1 MKHNPPYTGLEIAIV
16 GMACRFPG
24 ASCWQEFWHNLTNGV
39 ESVRFYTDEALAA
52 AGVAPEDI
60 ARPDYVKADAV
71 LEHKSRFDAAFFG
84 YRPEEA
90 SILNPMHRIFH
101 ECVWEALE
109 DAGYDPAT
117 VKSGIGLYAGGGN
130 DLNWQV
136 YSMLQQNNREIDSFT
151 LSQLNNKDYLAA
163 LLSYKLNLRGP
174 AFTVNTA
181 CSTSLVAINLACK
194 SLLMGETGMALAGG
208 VSLNTRQRKGYFYQ
222 EGMIDSRDGHCR
234 AFDAL
239 ASGAVGGEGAGVVV
253 LKRLQD
259 AVRDRDH
266 IYAVIKGSAINNDGN
281 RKVGF
286 TAPSIEGQADCIRRA
301 LAMAAVPP
309 SSISYVEAHGT
320 GTRLGDPIEVEALN
334 AAFNR
339 DRSHTCA
346 LGSVKTNIGHLD
358 TAAGV
363 AGLIK
368 AALSL
373 KFKMLPP
380 SLHFQ
385 SPNPEIDFEGGP
397 FYVNTRLQPWPAAD
411 NTPRRAGVSSF
422 GIGGTN
428 AHAVLEEAPAATP
441 AAAGRPWKL
450 FTVSAR
456 TPGSV
461 CRYLEKI
468 KAFLQQ
474 ETLPVLADMSYTLQT
489 GRRHFPYRHAF
500 VYQHPEDL
508 LHQLKDIPAEAAIR
522 QTAGNKPLTVFMFPG
537 QGSQYN
543 GMGQTLYE
551 QEPFIRD
558 ILDRGFE
565 IIRQLTGY
573 SLREIWF
580 ATSGTE
586 INRTLYAQPAIF
598 LLEYAIAKQL
608 MAWGVQPDYMIGHS
622 IGELVAACVSGVFSF
637 EDALKIVVKRAALM
651 DGLPAGSMISV
662 SLGRSEVS
670 TWLNDQVCLA
680 AVNAPEQVVLS
691 GPPDAMQQVAA
702 QLERSGTP
710 HVRLHTSHA
719 FHSAMLDPVLAEF
732 REVLGEIT
740 PGEIKIPF
748 ISNVTGEWITATEA
762 TSPGY
767 WCRHMR
773 TTVQLAAGLQT
784 ILTTATDICFIE
796 AGAGHVLSDLLKQQP
811 SGDTRIVAVPL
822 LRAAREHLPD
832 GQILGNALAQLW
844 MNGIGIDWQLYYKEE
859 TRRRVPLPVYAFE
872 QKTYPVE
879 VDPLQSG
886 SRYLSAPG
894 KTGWPGWIYYPV
906 WKSSILLAANGK
918 TKSFLFLSGG
928 TAWEASLVHQLRAAG
943 HEVVQVVA
951 DTAFRQAEANM
962 YFMDPADKEQFGL
975 LSESLQQE
983 GVRFTDI
990 LYGWTS
996 GTTDEELVLEEHNMT
1011 LHRCYFALAHLVQA
1025 LQAGRQLNDTHVFLL
1040 TDHLFNIHHTENSRY
1055 SQALAAGLL
1064 TALPQELPVTTS
1076 HIDIDSRATLSGLVL
1091 ELGQASPP
1099 ERTVA
1104 WRGHNRW
1111 VSTYQQQETPLPP
1124 QQPVKKNGVYLV
1136 TGGLGNV
1143 GFILARHLVGTCQ
1156 AKVVLTGR
1164 RDVEHAGEQDEWN
1177 IRLKQLQ
1184 AMGTAVY
1191 YRCDVADYDALETT
1205 VGHIKATLG
1214 PVQGVIHAAGNIDRR
1229 YFELTEDISVENTLA
1244 VLRPKVN
1251 GILNLSRVLENESP
1265 DFVWITSSMASVL
1278 GGIGFGAYAAA
1289 NLFMDHY
1296 VSSRLPH
1303 HPSWKC
1309 IGLSEMALNTTDEAA
1324 EALQERKALLPAE
1337 LTALFEWSAGTP
1349 GIPVIWQTAQ
1359 DLGVRLYNTYHAV
1372 RETIAALPDEAAVAA
1387 IQQRP
1392 ALSTVF
1398 VPAATSTEQI
1408 LSQIMEQYF
1417 GFTGIGVDDDFFELG
1432 GDSLKA
1438 MILLK
1443 RIRQALDVPITVHD
1457 FFEARTIRQLA
1468 TGIDNRLWLQAG
1480 ENPENAFI
1488 SII

>member
-1 MKHNPPYTGLEIAIV
+1 MKHNQPYTGLEIAII

-39 ESVRFYTDEALAA
+39 ESVRFYTDEDLAA

-60 ARPDYVKADAV
+60 ARPDFVKADAV
-71 LEHKSRFDAAFFG
+71 LEHKTRFDAAFFG

-136 YSMLQQNNREIDSFT
+136 YSMLQQNNREVDSFT
-151 LSQLNNKDYLAA
+151 LSQLNNKDYLSA

-208 VSLNTRQRKGYFYQ
+208 VSLNTRQQKGYFYQ

-301 LAMAAVPP
+301 LAMADTAP
-309 SSISYVEAHGT
+309 SGISYVEAHGT

-334 AAFNR
+334 TAFNR
-339 DRSHTCA
+339 DRSHACA

-368 AALSL
+368 TALSL

-397 FYVNTRLQPWPAAD
+397 FYVNARLQPWPAAGD
-411 NTPRRAGVSSF
+411 TPRRAGVSSF

-428 AHAVLEEAPAATP
+428 AHAVLEEAPAATT
-441 AAAGRPWKL
+441 AAEGRPWKL

-474 ETLPVLADMSYTLQT
+474 ETVPALADMSFTLQT
-489 GRRHFPYRHAF
+489 GRRHFPYRYAF
-500 VYQHPEDL
+500 AYQHQEDL
-508 LHQLKDIPAEAAIR
+508 LHQLDNIPAEAAIR
-522 QTAGNKPLTVFMFPG
+522 QTAANKPLTVFMFPG

-543 GMGQTLYE
+543 GMAQTLYE
-551 QEPFIRD
+551 QEPFIKD
-558 ILDRGFE
+558 ILDRGFG
-565 IIRQLTGY
+565 IVRQLTGK
-573 SLREIWF
+573 SLQEVWF
-580 ATSGTE
+580 AASGAE
-586 INRTLYAQPAIF
+586 INRTVYAQPAIF
-598 LLEYAIAKQL
+598 LLEYAMTKQL

-651 DGLPAGSMISV
+651 DRLPAGSMISV
-662 SLGRSEVS
+662 SLSRQEADAL
-670 TWLNDQVCLA
+670 LNEHVCLA
-680 AVNAPEQVVLS
+680 AVNAPEQLVLS
-691 GPPDAMQQVAA
+691 GPPDAMQEVTA

-732 REVLGEIT
+732 RAALDGIT

-748 ISNVTGEWITATEA
+748 VSNVTGEWITAAEA
-762 TSPGY
+762 TSPEY
-767 WCRHMR
+767 WSRHMR
-773 TTVQLAAGLQT
+773 ETVQLAAGIQT
-784 ILTTATDICFIE
+784 IMATSTDICFIE
-796 AGAGHVLSDLLKQQP
+796 AGAGHILSGLLKQQL
-811 SGDTRIVAVPL
+811 SGDTHIVTVPL
-822 LRAAREHLPD
+822 IRAAREHVPD
-832 GQILGNALAQLW
+832 GQMLASAITQLW
-844 MNGIGIDWQLYYKEE
+844 MNGISIDWECYYRDE

-872 QKTYPVE
+872 QTTYPVE
-879 VDPLQSG
+879 VDPFKLG
-886 SRYLSAPG
+886 NRYLSAPK
-894 KTGWPGWIYYPV
+894 KTGWHHWIYYPV
-906 WKSSILLAANGK
+906 WKSSILLPVTGK
-918 TKSFLFLSGG
+918 IKSFLFLSGG
-928 TAWEASLVHQLRAAG
+928 TAWETSLVRQLCAAG
-943 HEVVQVVA
+943 HEVIQVVA
-951 DTAFRQAEANM
+951 DTAFRQVDGKM
-962 YFMDPADKEQFGL
+962 YFMDPVDKGQFGL
-975 LSESLQQE
+975 LSAALLQQ
-983 GVRFTDI
+983 GVHFTDI
-990 LYGWTS
+990 LYGLTA
-996 GTTDEELVLEEHNMT
+996 GATDEALVLEAQNRTIHQ
-1011 LHRCYFALAHLVQA
+1011 CYFALAHLVQA
-1025 LQAGRQLNDTHVFLL
+1025 LQAGGQLNNTHVFLL

-1055 SQALAAGLL
+1055 SQALAVGLL
-1064 TALPQELPVTTS
+1064 NALPQELPVSSS
-1076 HIDIDSRATLSGLVL
+1076 HIDIDSHATLAGLVL
-1091 ELGQASPP
+1091 ELGQASHQ

-1104 WRGHNRW
+1104 WRGHSRW
-1111 VSTYQQQETPLPP
+1111 VSIYQQNETPSP
-1124 QQPVKKNGVYLV
+1124 QRQPVKKNGVYLV
-1136 TGGLGNV
+1136 TGGLGKV
-1143 GFILARHLVGTCQ
+1143 GFLLARHLVGTCQ

-1164 RDVEHAGEQDEWN
+1164 RDVEHAGENDEWN

-1191 YRCDVADYDALETT
+1191 YRCDAADYDAFETM
-1205 VGHIKATLG
+1205 VSHIKATLG
-1214 PVQGVIHAAGNIDRR
+1214 PVLGVIHAAGNIDRR
-1229 YFELTEDISVENTLA
+1229 YFELTEDVSVENTLA
-1244 VLRPKVN
+1244 VLRPKVD
-1251 GILNLSRVLENESP
+1251 GIRNLARVFEKESP
-1265 DFVWITSSMASVL
+1265 DFVWITSSLASVL

-1296 VSSRLPH
+1296 VSSRLQQ

-1309 IGLSEMALNTTDEAA
+1309 IGLSEMALDAAEEAA
-1324 EALQERKALLPAE
+1324 EARRERKALLPAE
-1337 LTALFEWSAGTP
+1337 LIALFEWSAGTP

-1359 DLGVRLYNTYHAV
+1359 DLGERLHNTYHAP
-1372 RETIAALPDEAAVAA
+1372 REAAAILPGEAAVAA

-1443 RIRQALDVPITVHD
+1443 RIRLALDVQITVHD

-1468 TGIDNRLWLQAG
+1468 TGIDNRLWLLAG

>member
-1 MKHNPPYTGLEIAIV
+1 MKHNQPYTGLEIAII

-24 ASCWQEFWHNLTNGV
+24 ASCWQEFWRNLTDGV
-39 ESVRFYTDEALAA
+39 ESVRFFTDEALLA

-60 ARPDYVKADAV
+60 ARPDFVKAAAV

-84 YRPEEA
+84 YRSEEA
-90 SILNPMHRIFH
+90 GILNPMHRIFH

-151 LSQLNNKDYLAA
+151 LSQLNNKDYLSA

-208 VSLNTRQRKGYFYQ
+208 VSLNTRQQKGYFYQ

-259 AVRDRDH
+259 AVKDRDH

-301 LAMAAVPP
+301 LVMADAAP
-309 SSISYVEAHGT
+309 SSITYVEAHGT

-339 DRSHTCA
+339 DRNHTCA

-397 FYVNTRLQPWPAAD
+397 FYVNAMLQPWPAG

-428 AHAVLEEAPAATP
+428 AHAVLEEAPPATVT
-441 AAAGRPWKL
+441 AEGRPWKL

-461 CRYLEKI
+461 CRYLEKM
-468 KAFLQQ
+468 KVFLQQ
-474 ETLPVLADMSYTLQT
+474 ETPPVLADMSFTLQT

-508 LHQLKDIPAEAAIR
+508 LRRLNDIPAETAIR
-522 QTAGNKPLTVFMFPG
+522 QTAGNKPVTVFMFPG
-537 QGSQYN
+537 QGSQYR

-558 ILDRGFE
+558 ILDRGFG
-565 IIRQLTGY
+565 IIRQLTGH
-573 SLREIWF
+573 SLQEIWF

-598 LLEYAIAKQL
+598 LLEYAMAKQL

-651 DGLPAGSMISV
+651 EGMPAGSMISV
-662 SLGRSEVS
+662 SLSRPEVNA
-670 TWLNDQVCLA
+670 WLNDQVCLA
-680 AVNAPEQVVLS
+680 AVNAPEQLVLS
-691 GPPDAMQQVAA
+691 GPHDAMEEVAA

-719 FHSAMLDPVLAEF
+719 FHSAMLDPVQAEF
-732 REVLGEIT
+732 REALQEIT

-748 ISNVTGEWITATEA
+748 VSNVTGEWITAAEA

-767 WCRHMR
+767 WSSHMR
-773 TTVQLAAGLQT
+773 ATVQLAAGLQT

-811 SGDTRIVAVPL
+811 AGGTRIVAVPL
-822 LRAAREHLPD
+822 VRAAREHIPD
-832 GQILGNALAQLW
+832 GQMLGNAMAQLW
-844 MNGIGIDWQLYYKEE
+844 MNGISIDWQHYYREE
-859 TRRRVPLPVYAFE
+859 TRRRVPLPAYAFE
-872 QKTYPVE
+872 QTTYPVE
-879 VDPLQSG
+879 VDPLKSG
-886 SRYLSAPG
+886 SSYLSTPR
-894 KTGWPGWIYYPV
+894 KTGWPQWLYYPA
-906 WKSSILLAANGK
+906 WKSSILPAGTGK
-918 TKSFLFLSGG
+918 TKSFLFLSCG
-928 TAWEASLVHQLRAAG
+928 TAWESSLVRQLRAAG

-951 DTAFRQAEANM
+951 DTAFRQVDAKM
-962 YFMDPADKEQFGL
+962 YFMDPVDKEQFGL
-975 LSESLQQE
+975 LSAALQKD
-983 GVRFTDI
+983 GMRFTDI
-990 LYGWTS
+990 LYGWTC
-996 GTTDEELVLEEHNMT
+996 GTTDEELLLAANNRT
-1011 LHRCYFALAHLVQA
+1011 LHQCYFALAHLVQA
-1025 LQAGRQLNDTHVFLL
+1025 LQAGRQLNGTHVFLL
-1040 TDHLFNIHHTENSRY
+1040 TDQLFNIHHTESSRY

-1064 TALPQELPVTTS
+1064 NALPQELPVSSS
-1076 HIDIDSRATLSGLVL
+1076 HIDIDSCAALSGPVL
-1091 ELGQASPP
+1091 ELGQESHP
-1099 ERTVA
+1099 ERMVA
-1104 WRGHNRW
+1104 WRGHTRW
-1111 VSTYQQQETPLPP
+1111 VGTYQQQEAPLP
-1124 QQPVKKNGVYLV
+1124 QRQPVKKNGVYLV

-1143 GFILARHLVGTCQ
+1143 GFILARHLVGTCG

-1164 RDVEHAGEQDEWN
+1164 RDIAHAGDQDEGN

-1191 YRCDVADYDALETT
+1191 CRCDVADYGALETT
-1205 VGHIKATLG
+1205 IGHIKATLG

-1229 YFELTEDISVENTLA
+1229 YFELTEDMSVENTLA

-1251 GILNLSRVLENESP
+1251 GIRNLARVLEKESP
-1265 DFVWITSSMASVL
+1265 DFVWITSSLASVL
-1278 GGIGFGAYAAA
+1278 GGVGFGAYAAA

-1296 VSSRLPH
+1296 VSSRLLH

-1309 IGLSEMALNTTDEAA
+1309 VGLSEMALNAADEAA
-1324 EALQERKALLPAE
+1324 EALQERRALLPAE

-1349 GIPVIWQTAQ
+1349 GIPVIWQTVQ
-1359 DLGVRLYNTYHAV
+1359 DLGERLHHTYHAAH
-1372 RETIAALPDEAAVAA
+1372 EITATLPDEAAAA
-1387 IQQRP
+1387 PIQQRP
-1392 ALSTVF
+1392 ALSAVF
-1398 VPAATSTEQI
+1398 VPAATPTEQT

-1443 RIRQALDVPITVHD
+1443 RIRQTLDVQITVHD

-1468 TGIDNRLWLQAG
+1468 TGIDNRLWLKAG